1 MRTSQITLALAVALI
16 LSVTGCQDRPGGFA
30 VTDPSADPA
39 FESDGFQRMVEVI
52 GPTWPWPG
60 FVERHGQPPADPST
74 PWLIPRF
81 DDTGRDVW
89 AVPGFGPWS
98 WKQIEITSRGNWT
111 GQYAWLTIGSDGFA
125 QTLTEFSGRVYTG
138 DDFERLGFS
147 TGFALIHS
155 YHLRAAERELAS
167 IRARGPVDADPAVE
181 IKVLEE
187 RIGMLHKSLD
197 VWRATELG
205 LLEADD
211 QGDDDDWCDVR
222 PRISSADTRQTVDK
236 ATGDDSHARISASGD
251 HSTDE
256 KAIHSLGTI
265 IQVRNRDRAPHQI
278 KMLAAQHDTTLQ
290 ALGVEAWHLLLERY
304 GGRAGSG

>member
-265 IQVRNRDRAPHQI
+265 IQVRLDG
-278 KMLAAQHDTTLQ
+278 LAC
-290 ALGVEAWHLLLERY
+290 
-304 GGRAGSG
+304 

>member
-52 GPTWPWPG
+52 GPTWPG

-74 PWLIPRF
+74 PWLIPRL

-98 WKQIEITSRGNWT
+98 WKQTEITSRGNWT

-147 TGFALIHS
+147 TGFALVDS

-167 IRARGPVDADPAVE
+167 IRARGPVAADPAVE
-181 IKVLEE
+181 TKVLEE
-187 RIGMLHKSLD
+187 RIGMLRKSLD
-197 VWRATELG
+197 VWRATEL
-205 LLEADD
+205 D
-211 QGDDDDWCDVR
+211 
-222 PRISSADTRQTVDK
+222 
-236 ATGDDSHARISASGD
+236 
-251 HSTDE
+251 
-256 KAIHSLGTI
+256 
-265 IQVRNRDRAPHQI
+265 
-278 KMLAAQHDTTLQ
+278 
-290 ALGVEAWHLLLERY
+290 
-304 GGRAGSG
+304 